1 MNLTGKWAGPLVL
14 AFLCLLPI
22 KAEAQ
27 GSPAQTQDRSPAA
40 GDKVAARQHVLTQQ
54 ELRGEALFVQNCPL
68 CHVPSKQKKRLG
80 IQGPVLEGV
89 YSEDS
94 DDSSLRQIIEQG
106 VAGKMPGFRYSLDQ
120 KQVDDLVAFLK
131 AGAYLKGPGVS
142 D

>member
-1 MNLTGKWAGPLVL
+1 MNFAQRMIHLLLL
-14 AFLCLLPI
+14 ACLALLPI
-22 KAEAQ
+22 SLKAQESEARPQ
-27 GSPAQTQDRSPAA
+27 ERSAAA
-40 GDKVAARQHVLTQQ
+40 GQKSTAARPVLNEQQ
-54 ELRGEALFVQNCPL
+54 RRGEALFVQNCPL

-80 IQGPVLEGV
+80 IQGPVLQSV

-106 VAGKMPGFRYSLDQ
+106 ITEKMPAFRYTLDQ

-131 AGAYLKGPGVS
+131 AGAYLKGPGVA